1 MFSSDQIIPWQKT
14 DYSPKPAGYVKA
26 EEKHVLHQRPLHVVM
41 MTWLWI
47 KKEDSCGGV
56 NKVRMTCHSAENRR
70 HPARAYH
77 HTDSQHFATPNKT
90 QAQTI
95 ISDKAAFAGFFL
107 IFNTRKNFFALLQL
121 FTRVRTLLRC

>member
-41 MTWLWI
+41 VTWLWI
-47 KKEDSCGGV
+47 KKEDSGGGV

-90 QAQTI
+90 QTQTI
-95 ISDKAAFAGFFL
+95 ISD
-107 IFNTRKNFFALLQL
+107 
-121 FTRVRTLLRC
+121 